1 MNCYLYQECFLKD
14 ITLRTDHT
22 KPETMR
28 IFTGVLLFLICV
40 TLSATDHYPRNSNI
54 DVVHYEFSIYL
65 SDSYNLIRGEARLR
79 INHTGN
85 TDEINLD
92 LVALHDDGKGMTVEE
107 VRIDDRPASWH
118 HEDDRLK
125 IDLASRKVEGETS
138 NLLIHYYGIPA
149 DGLIISRNRYG
160 DRTFFA
166 DNWPDRARNWIPCVD
181 HPSDK
186 AFVDFIVYA
195 PDKYKVVSNGYL
207 YEESTLPEGVK
218 ITHWKEEISIPTKV
232 MVIGVAKFAVR
243 LAGKIGGTDIWT
255 YVFPEDREAGFSDY
269 SVAIDPFTWY
279 SEKIGPYAYEKLA
292 NVQSKTMF
300 GGMENASC
308 IFYSEV
314 SVTGDGRAERLMAH
328 EIAHQWFGNS
338 VTEKDWHHIWL
349 SEGFATYLTAL
360 YQGSREGETR
370 LRAVMNM
377 ARQRVIGYHKLN
389 PAPVIDTTIV
399 DFMKLLSTN
408 SYQKGAWVLHMLRNE
423 IGDDLFWS
431 GMQTYYARY
440 RNRNAL
446 TSDFEHAMEEISG
459 RDLSKFFNQWLYLP
473 GHPELKISW
482 TYNNRREE
490 INVLVEQEQENHI
503 FEFPLDLQIND
514 RSGSRVERIMVNQQV
529 QSFVLESA
537 NSPYEVIPDPEV
549 RLLFEDKS

>member
-1 MNCYLYQECFLKD
+1 MCLKD
-14 ITLRTDHT
+14 ITLWTDQT
-22 KPETMR
+22 KPDAMR
-28 IFTGVLLFLICV
+28 LFTCMLLFLVCF

-54 DVVHYEFSIYL
+54 DVIHYEFSIYL
-65 SDSYNLIRGEARLR
+65 SDSYNLIRGEAKLR

-85 TDEINLD
+85 TNEINLD
-92 LVALHDDGKGMTVEE
+92 LVNVNNEGNGMTVEQ
-107 VRIDDRPASWH
+107 VFIDGNPVHWYHNDN
-118 HEDDRLK
+118 RLR
-125 IDLASRKVEGETS
+125 IDLASMKVEGETT
-138 NLLIHYYGIPA
+138 NLVIRYYGIPA
-149 DGLIISRNRYG
+149 DGLVISRNRHG

-195 PDKYKVVSNGYL
+195 PEKYKVVSNGYL

-218 ITHWKEEISIPTKV
+218 LTHWKEEISIPTKV

-243 LAGKIGGTDIWT
+243 LAGKIGGTDIWS

-269 SVAIDPFTWY
+269 SVAVDPFTWY
-279 SEKIGPYAYEKLA
+279 SEQIGPYPYEKLA

-308 IFYSEV
+308 IFYSEA
-314 SVTGDGRAERLMAH
+314 SVTGDNRAERLMAH

-377 ARQRVIGYHKLN
+377 ARRRVIGYHKQH
-389 PAPVIDTTIV
+389 PTPVVDTTIV
-399 DFMKLLSTN
+399 DFMKLLSAN

-423 IGDDLFWS
+423 IGDELFWS
-431 GMQTYYARY
+431 GIQTYYARY

-446 TSDFEHAMEEISG
+446 TSDFKNAMEEVSG
-459 RDLSKFFNQWLYLP
+459 RDLDNFFHQWLYLT

-490 INVLVEQEQENHI
+490 IRVLVEQLQEGYI
-503 FEFPLDLQIND
+503 FEFPLEMQISD
-514 RSGSRVERIMVNQQV
+514 QSGNRTETLMVNQKV
-529 QSFVLESA
+529 QSFSIRSA
-537 NSPYEVIPDPEV
+537 YNPYDLDPDPMV
-549 RLLFEDKS
+549 RLLFEDRS